1 VRVDEH
7 APHGDGSCATKQ
19 RDGGLRIAGVA
30 RQKTAMG
37 VRFPEVGFYTL
48 PGRVSDPRPMVQEL
62 RDAEAL
68 GLGSVWISERHDV
81 KEAAV
86 LAGAAGALTA
96 ELAVAVGVT
105 NPNTRHPMVTA
116 ALASTMS
123 ALTGGRFALGLGRGF
138 DLRSDMWGVPRVT
151 GKMLEDTAGLLRR
164 LWAGEKVLGHD
175 GPAGK
180 FAYLSAD
187 YTCAPPPPLI
197 LAALGPKTQV
207 LAGRAFDG
215 VLLHSHWTD
224 RAVAECV
231 ARVRRGAERAG
242 RDPDRVQVWSCL
254 VTACDLP
261 EAVELRHV
269 VRRMTTYMQIPG
281 YGELIVDA
289 NGWDRGVLDRLRAHP
304 VLEGRFADATEFTLD
319 ELRRLR
325 DVYPPEWITA
335 SNAIGSAAQCA
346 RRLVDQLDAGAAG
359 IIVHASA
366 PGEMRTLL
374 DAYAAIRPTARLA
387 GRSSVPGRV

>member
-1 VRVDEH
+1 M
-7 APHGDGSCATKQ
+7 A
-19 RDGGLRIAGVA
+19 L
-30 RQKTAMG
+30 
-37 VRFPEVGFYTL
+37 RFPELGFYTL
-48 PGRVSDPRPMVQEL
+48 PGRVADPRPMLKEV

-68 GLGSVWISERHDV
+68 GLGSVWISERQDV

-86 LAGAAGALTA
+86 LSGAAGAVTT
-96 ELAVAVGVT
+96 ELAIAVGVT
-105 NPNTRHPMVTA
+105 NPNTRHPMLTA
-116 ALASTMS
+116 AIGSTAS

-151 GKMLEDTAGLLRR
+151 GRMLEDTAGLLRR

-187 YTCAPPPPLI
+187 YACDPPPPLV

-207 LAGRAFDG
+207 LAGRAFDA

-231 ARVRRGAERAG
+231 ARVRRGAEQAS
-242 RDPDRVQVWSCL
+242 RDPARVQVWSCL
-254 VTACDLP
+254 VTACDVAEPVL
-261 EAVELRHV
+261 LRHV

-289 NGWDRGVLDRLRAHP
+289 NGWDRAVLERLRAHP
-304 VLEGRFADATEFTLD
+304 VLEGRFADATEFTDD

-325 DVYPPEWITA
+325 DVYPPEWIAT
-335 SNAIGSAAQCA
+335 SNALGSAADGA
-346 RRLVDQLDAGAAG
+346 RRLLDQFDAGAAG
-359 IIVHASA
+359 VIIHASA
-366 PGEMRTLL
+366 PHEMRTLL
-374 DAYAAIRPTARLA
+374 DAYAAIRPAARFRD
-387 GRSSVPGRV
+387 RSPVPGR